1 MIYATFLVP
10 STISS
15 HVPFRRQI
23 DRSLLEG
30 SPLASVARS
39 SQGGN
44 TGEIHEETWSTC
56 FLTSSLLPF
65 HICSSAKDGQRE
77 NKRVNINTSLR
88 FSRLLLSPPLPSSL
102 PSPVSL
108 PKFPFTLFFFFSRAF
123 GQMGRGR
130 DGKRRGEGRRGGRGG
145 RAFANTQNEKQN
157 ELISSG
163 LVEGGK
169 CTGSIITRPLF
180 HPSKIGRKRG
190 VNCKL

>member
-44 TGEIHEETWSTC
+44 TGETHEETWSTC

-88 FSRLLLSPPLPSSL
+88 FSRLLLSS
-102 PSPVSL
+102 PSPPPSPPPSL
-108 PKFPFTLFFFFSRAF
+108 FRNFRSRFFFFFTRVRPN
-123 GQMGRGR
+123 GPR
-130 DGKRRGEGRRGGRGG
+130 EGWKTERGGGGRKGVRKYTKRKAKRANFIWTRGG
-145 RAFANTQNEKQN
+145 GKVHGEYHNAPAVPPFENRAE
-157 ELISSG
+157 
-163 LVEGGK
+163 
-169 CTGSIITRPLF
+169 TGRL
-180 HPSKIGRKRG
+180 
-190 VNCKL
+190 

>member
-88 FSRLLLSPPLPSSL
+88 FSRLLLSPPPLPRLSSEI
-102 PSPVSL
+102 SVHA
-108 PKFPFTLFFFFSRAF
+108 FFFFHARSAKWAA
-123 GQMGRGR
+123 GGMEN
-130 DGKRRGEGRRGGRGG
+130 GEGRGGGGGGRGG

>member
-88 FSRLLLSPPLPSSL
+88 FSRLLPPSPPSPPPSLFRNFRSR
-102 PSPVSL
+102 
-108 PKFPFTLFFFFSRAF
+108 FFFFHARSAKWAA
-123 GQMGRGR
+123 GGMEN
-130 DGKRRGEGRRGGRGG
+130 GEGRGGEGGEGRKGVRKYTKRKAKRANFVWTRGGGKVHG
-145 RAFANTQNEKQN
+145 EYHNAPAVPPFENRAET
-157 ELISSG
+157 
-163 LVEGGK
+163 
-169 CTGSIITRPLF
+169 
-180 HPSKIGRKRG
+180 GRK
-190 VNCKL
+190 L

>member
-88 FSRLLLSPPLPSSL
+88 FSRLLLSPL

-108 PKFPFTLFFFFSRAF
+108 PKFPFTLFFFFTRVRPN
-123 GQMGRGR
+123 GPREGWKTERG
-130 DGKRRGEGRRGGRGG
+130 GVEEGGEGRKGVRKYTKRKAKRANFIWTRGGGKVHG
-145 RAFANTQNEKQN
+145 EYHNAPAVPPFENRAET
-157 ELISSG
+157 
-163 LVEGGK
+163 
-169 CTGSIITRPLF
+169 
-180 HPSKIGRKRG
+180 GRK
-190 VNCKL
+190 L